1 MRSKLLA
8 IVIGAV
14 IILAAGAWSGA
25 HAAGAQGSAGKYT
38 GCLAKG
44 DGSNEFKL
52 TNVDGGSGEYEL
64 VGGKDL
70 KDHVG
75 HKVEVTG
82 KTLSAKHAA
91 KAEKRTVISN
101 MIGKNAGTVIKFVG
115 FPCTITG

>member
-8 IVIGAV
+8 MVIGAA
-14 IILAAGAWSGA
+14 IIVAAGAWTGA
-25 HAAGAQGSAGKYT
+25 HAAGAKGSAGKYT

-64 VGGKDL
+64 IGGKDL

-75 HKVEVTG
+75 HKVEGTG
-82 KTLSAKHAA
+82 KTLSAKHAGEAEEGEA
-91 KAEKRTVISN
+91 KEESSHQDLRGCPIRH
-101 MIGKNAGTVIKFVG
+101 I
-115 FPCTITG
+115 